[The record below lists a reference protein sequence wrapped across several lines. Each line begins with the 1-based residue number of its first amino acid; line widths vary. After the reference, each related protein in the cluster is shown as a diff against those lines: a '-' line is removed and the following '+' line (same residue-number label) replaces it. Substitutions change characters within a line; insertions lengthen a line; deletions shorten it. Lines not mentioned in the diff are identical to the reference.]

1 MEKEK
6 QYKNAG
12 SAPHPPR
19 SASPLRSSKNLG
31 GLSWLRWPLEHYS
44 IMLLIIAIL
53 FMLGIYGMHIMP
65 KDEFPHATIRQGV
78 VVAVYPGATSEE
90 IEQQVARPLERYLF
104 TFGEVKRSKTTT
116 TSQNDMCIAMVELN
130 DDVNNKDEVWSKIK
144 HGLNAFKSQLPAG
157 VLAIVVNDD
166 FGNTSALLIAIESGQ
181 RSYRELREYSDN
193 LSDRLRRIPSVANV
207 KLFGEQKEQ
216 ISLYVDRQR
225 LQAYGIGQQML
236 FSRLQSQGITTMSGS
251 ISDDDQQVPIHVEAT
266 ENSVEEVANQI
277 IFSDPATGNVVRVR
291 DVARVVREY
300 DSNSSRIE
308 QDGHPC
314 VLLSMEMTPG
324 NNVVQ
329 YGAEVD
335 RVLKEFRESEL
346 PDDVTITRI
355 ADKPKV
361 VSMSITSFLRD
372 LLISMAVIILVMMV
386 LFPLRSAIVAAITIP
401 LSTFVSVA
409 IMYMVGIELNIVTLA
424 ALIVVLGMIVD
435 NAIVVIDGYLEYL
448 GKGYEPK
455 EAAIE
460 SARQYFMPMML
471 ATLCICAIFYPFLI
485 TMKGVFHDCLE
496 DFPWTITINLMVSLV
511 LAVTVIPFLEVKII
525 KKPQQQTHPLPLP
538 AVRGVITSAA
548 EEPADSPPSQRGAGG
563 GSITRWVQKTY
574 DGVLNKTF
582 RHPWLTMLIGLGVI
596 LLSLIIVPA
605 LKIRLFPYAD
615 RDQFAVEI
623 FLPDGKGLKET
634 EAVADSVYRVL
645 SNDERITGIT
655 SFIGCSSPRF
665 MDAYAPQMA
674 GKNYAQFI
682 VNTTSDKATLEL
694 LANYQPQL
702 SEAFPNAYVK
712 FKRLDYLSVPEL
724 EYRFYSDNLDS
735 LHVVAERLMER
746 MREMP
751 ELEWVHT
758 DFLQPYPIIN
768 VELDPVASAQLGLT
782 RTTAAIALSATTSDL
797 RVGQI
802 WERRQVGDHS
812 SGMGDYELPIV
823 VKDHADITF
832 SDIQNVGIATPVT
845 MLSGGLNTTNSTV
858 PLRQVAKVTPKWTE
872 SRIMHRGGER
882 CITVTAQFKQG
893 VFTSP
898 VEQRIASIMQREI
911 KLPQGVRCEV
921 GGEIEYGDE
930 ALPQI
935 FGGIAIAMLIVFF
948 FLLFNFKKYGIT
960 LVCMVALALM
970 IPGALIGL
978 GLMNRALG
986 LTSIFG
992 LITLMGM
999 IMRNEILIFEHA
1011 NELVKRSLTP
1021 NPSPKERGVDTLAS
1035 EEGNLQDYSLP
1046 SPLGEGQGVR
1056 LYNEAVRQAAYDAGK
1071 RRMVPIFLTTATTA
1085 VGVVPMII
1093 AQSSFW
1099 MPVGVTIFAGGIGSL
1114 ILVVTMLPVVYWKV
1128 NLKKKENPP
1137 PSPSL

>member
-1 MEKEK
+1 M
-6 QYKNAG
+6 N
-12 SAPHPPR
+12 
-19 SASPLRSSKNLG
+19 
-31 GLSWLRWPLEHYS
+31 WLKWPLEHYS
-44 IMLLIIAIL
+44 ISLLIICIL
-53 FMLGIYGMHIMP
+53 FVLGIFGMWDMP

-78 VVAVYPGATSEE
+78 VVAVYPGATTEE
-90 IEQQVARPLERYLF
+90 VEQQVARPLERYIF
-104 TFGEVKRSKTTT
+104 TFGEVNRVKTTT
-116 TSQNDMCIAMVELN
+116 TSQNGMCIVMVKLN

-144 HGLNAFKSQLPAG
+144 HGLNGFKPQLPSG

-181 RSYRELREYSDN
+181 RSYRELKEYSDD

-216 ISLYVDRQR
+216 ISLYIDRQR

-236 FSRLQSQGITTMSGS
+236 FSRLQAQGITTIAGS
-251 ISDDDQQVPIHVEAT
+251 ISDEDQQVPIHVEAQ
-266 ENSVEEVANQI
+266 EKSEEEIANQI
-277 IFSDPATGNVVRVR
+277 IFSDPASGKVARVR

-300 DSNSSRIE
+300 EPMSSRIE

-329 YGAEVD
+329 YGQEVD
-335 RVLKEFRESEL
+335 KVLDEFRMNEL
-346 PDDVTITRI
+346 PEDVNVTRI

-361 VSMSITSFLRD
+361 VAMSVSDFLRD
-372 LLISMAVIILVMMV
+372 LLISMLIIILVMMV

-401 LSTFVSVA
+401 LTTFVSVSM
-409 IMYMVGIELNIVTLA
+409 MYMAGIELNIVTLA
-424 ALIVVLGMIVD
+424 ALIVVLGMVVD

-455 EAAIE
+455 KAAID
-460 SARQYFMPMML
+460 SAKQYFMPMLL
-471 ATLCICAIFYPFLI
+471 ATICICAIFYPFLI
-485 TMKGVFHDCLE
+485 TMKGMFHDCLE
-496 DFPWTITINLMVSLV
+496 DFPITITINLMVSLL
-511 LAVTVIPFLEVKII
+511 LAVTVIPFLETRII
-525 KKPQQQTHPLPLP
+525 KPDKVNTNGNAITNWVQQT
-538 AVRGVITSAA
+538 
-548 EEPADSPPSQRGAGG
+548 
-563 GSITRWVQKTY
+563 Y
-574 DGVLNKTF
+574 DKVLDFTF
-582 RHPWLTMLIGLGVI
+582 AHPWVTIGSGIAVI
-596 LLSLIIVPA
+596 LLSLLIAPT
-605 LKIRLFPYAD
+605 LKIRLFPFAD

-623 FLPDGKGLKET
+623 YLPDGKGMAET
-634 EAVADSVYRVL
+634 ELIADSVQHVL
-645 SNDERITGIT
+645 EKDERITGIT
-655 SFIGCSSPRF
+655 GFIGCSSPRF

-682 VNTTSDKATLEL
+682 VNTKSDKATLEL
-694 LANYQPQL
+694 LSKYQPML
-702 SEAFPNAYVK
+702 GEAFPNAYVK
-712 FKRLDYLSVPEL
+712 FKRLDYLEVPEL
-724 EYRFYSDNLDS
+724 EYRFYGDNLDS

-758 DFLQPYPIIN
+758 DYFQPYPVIN
-768 VELDPVASAQLGLT
+768 VTLDPVTSAQLGIT
-782 RTTAAIALSATTSDL
+782 RTTAQLALSATSSDL

-802 WERRQVGDHS
+802 WEGN
-812 SGMGDYELPIV
+812 YELPIV
-823 VKDHADITF
+823 VKDDADMTF
-832 SDIQNVGIATPVT
+832 SDIANLGIASPMSIVS
-845 MLSGGLNTTNSTV
+845 SGVQQTNSTV
-858 PLRQVAKVTPKWTE
+858 PLRQIAKVGPKWSE
-872 SRIMHRGGER
+872 SRILHRGGER
-882 CITVTAQFKQG
+882 CITVTAQFIQG
-893 VFTSP
+893 VFTAP
-898 VEQRIASIMQREI
+898 VEKEIARIMEEEI
-911 KLPQGVRCEV
+911 ELPQGVRSEV

-935 FGGIAIAMLIVFF
+935 YGGIIIAMIIVFF

-960 LVCMVALALM
+960 TICMVALALM
-970 IPGALIGL
+970 TPGALIGL

-1011 NELVKRSLTP
+1011 IDLINKYVAEHGDWT
-1021 NPSPKERGVDTLAS
+1021 VDRKA
-1035 EEGNLQDYSLP
+1035 
-1046 SPLGEGQGVR
+1046 
-1056 LYNEAVRQAAYDAGK
+1056 YNEAVRQAAYDAGK

-1114 ILVVTMLPVVYWKV
+1114 IMVVTMLPVIYWKV
-1128 NLKKKENPP
+1128 STK
-1137 PSPSL
+1137 

>member
-1 MEKEK
+1 MRNKM
-6 QYKNAG
+6 N
-12 SAPHPPR
+12 
-19 SASPLRSSKNLG
+19 
-31 GLSWLRWPLEHYS
+31 WLKWPLDHYPIS
-44 IMLLIIAIL
+44 LLIIGIL
-53 FMLGIYGMHIMP
+53 FILGIYGMYIMP

-90 IEQQVARPLERYLF
+90 VELQVARPLERYLF
-104 TFGEVKRSKTTT
+104 TFGEVNRVKTTT
-116 TSQNDMCIAMVELN
+116 TSQNGMCIVMVKLN

-144 HGLNAFKSQLPAG
+144 HGLNGFKAELPSG

-166 FGNTSALLIAIESGQ
+166 FGNTSALLIAIESEH
-181 RSYRELREYSDN
+181 RSYRELKKYSDE

-216 ISLYVDRQR
+216 ISLYIDRKR

-236 FSRLQSQGITTMSGS
+236 FSRLQAQGITTISGS
-251 ISDDDQQVPIHVEAT
+251 LSDDDQQVPIYVAT
-266 ENSVEEVANQI
+266 MENSEEEIANQI
-277 IFSDPATGNVVRVR
+277 IFSDPVTGKVARVR

-300 DSNSSRIE
+300 TPYASRIE

-329 YGAEVD
+329 YGREVD
-335 RVLKEFRESEL
+335 AVINSYRDSEL
-346 PDDVTITRI
+346 PSDVKITRI

-361 VSMSITSFLRD
+361 VGLSVSNFLRD
-372 LLISMAVIILVMMV
+372 LFVAMIIIILVMMV

-401 LSTFVSVA
+401 LSTFVSVSV
-409 IMYMVGIELNIVTLA
+409 MYMMGIELNIITLA

-435 NAIVVIDGYLEYL
+435 NSIVVIDGYLEYL
-448 GKGYEPK
+448 GKGFEPK
-455 EAAIE
+455 KAAIE
-460 SARQYFMPMML
+460 SAKQYFMPMML
-471 ATLCICAIFYPFLI
+471 ATICICAIFYPFLI
-485 TMKGVFHDCLE
+485 TMKGMFHDCLE
-496 DFPWTITINLMVSLV
+496 DFPVTITINLMVSLL

-525 KKPQQQTHPLPLP
+525 KPDKVKTDGN
-538 AVRGVITSAA
+538 AITK
-548 EEPADSPPSQRGAGG
+548 
-563 GSITRWVQKTY
+563 WVQSTY
-574 DGVLNKTF
+574 DKVLEFTF
-582 RHPWLTMLIGLGVI
+582 QRPMVTIVGGIVLI
-596 LLSLIIVPA
+596 LLSCLILPT

-623 FLPDGKGLKET
+623 YLPDGKGLAET
-634 EAVADSVYRVL
+634 EAVADSVHHVL
-645 SNDERITGIT
+645 EKDERIKGIT
-655 SFIGCSSPRF
+655 AFIGCSSPRF
-665 MDAYAPQMA
+665 MDAYAPQIA

-682 VNTTSDKATLEL
+682 VNTASEDATLDL
-694 LANYQPQL
+694 LAQYQPQL

-712 FKRLDYLSVPEL
+712 FKRLDFLEVPEL
-724 EYRFYSDNLDS
+724 EYRFYGDNLDS
-735 LHVVAERLMER
+735 LHAVADRLMAR

-758 DFLQPYPIIN
+758 DYLTPYPLIN
-768 VELDPVASAQLGLT
+768 VQLDPVTSAQLGFT
-782 RTTAAIALSATTSDL
+782 RTTAALALTASSSDL
-797 RVGQI
+797 RVGQL
-802 WERRQVGDHS
+802 WEDN
-812 SGMGDYELPIV
+812 YEVPIV
-823 VKDHADITF
+823 VRDDKDMTF
-832 SDIQNVGIATPVT
+832 SDIEDLGMTSPIS
-845 MLSGGLNTTNSTV
+845 MLSAGLDDKNTTV
-858 PLRQVAKVTPKWTE
+858 PLRQIAKVKPQWTE

-882 CITVTAQFKQG
+882 CITVTGHFAQG

-898 VEQRIASIMQREI
+898 VEYRVADIMENEI
-911 KLPQGVRCEV
+911 ELPQGVRTEV

-930 ALPQI
+930 AIPQI
-935 FGGIAIAMLIVFF
+935 VGGISIAMVIVFF

-960 LVCMVALALM
+960 AICMAALALM

-1011 NELVKRSLTP
+1011 IDLIKKYVAEHGDWTVDREAYNNAVK
-1021 NPSPKERGVDTLAS
+1021 
-1035 EEGNLQDYSLP
+1035 
-1046 SPLGEGQGVR
+1046 
-1056 LYNEAVRQAAYDAGK
+1056 QAAFDAGK

-1085 VGVVPMII
+1085 VGVVPMIL

-1114 ILVVTMLPVVYWKV
+1114 IMVVTMLPVIYWKV
-1128 NLKKKENPP
+1128 STK
-1137 PSPSL
+1137 

>member
-1 MEKEK
+1 MKNKME
-6 QYKNAG
+6 
-12 SAPHPPR
+12 
-19 SASPLRSSKNLG
+19 
-31 GLSWLRWPLEHYS
+31 WLRWPLEHYS
-44 IMLLIIAIL
+44 ITLLIIVIL
-53 FMLGIYGMHIMP
+53 FVMGIFGMYDMP

-90 IEQQVARPLERYLF
+90 VEHQVARPLERYLF
-104 TFGEVKRSKTTT
+104 TYGEVNRKKTIT
-116 TSQNDMCIAMVELN
+116 TSQNGMCIVMVKLN
-130 DDVNNKDEVWSKIK
+130 DEVNNKDEVWSKIK
-144 HGLNAFKSQLPAG
+144 HGLNGFKASLPSG

-166 FGNTSALLIAIESGQ
+166 FGNTSALLIAVESSQ
-181 RSYRELREYSDN
+181 RSYRELKQYSDE

-207 KLFGEQKEQ
+207 KLYGEQKEQ

-236 FSRLQSQGITTMSGS
+236 FAHLQAQGITTMSGS
-251 ISDDDQQVPIHVEAT
+251 IRDDDQQIPIHVEAT
-266 ENSVEEVANQI
+266 QNSEEEIANQI
-277 IFSDPATGNVVRVR
+277 IFSDPQTGKVARVR

-300 DSNSSRIE
+300 DPLSSRIE

-324 NNVVQ
+324 NNVVH
-329 YGAEVD
+329 YGEDVD
-335 RVLKEFRESEL
+335 QVLSDFRKNVL
-346 PDDVTITRI
+346 PEDVNVTRI

-361 VSMSITSFLRD
+361 VAMSVSDFLRD
-372 LLISMAVIILVMMV
+372 LLISMVVIILVMMI
-386 LFPLRSAIVAAITIP
+386 LFPMRSAIVAAITIP

-448 GKGYEPK
+448 NKGYEPK
-455 EAAIE
+455 EAAME

-471 ATLCICAIFYPFLI
+471 ATVCICAIFFPFLL
-485 TMKGVFHDCLE
+485 TMKGMFKDALV
-496 DFPWTITINLMVSLV
+496 DFPWTITINLMVSLF
-511 LAVTVIPFLEVKII
+511 LAVTVIPFLEVRII
-525 KKPQQQTHPLPLP
+525 KPGKVSTNGNAITH
-538 AVRGVITSAA
+538 
-548 EEPADSPPSQRGAGG
+548 
-563 GSITRWVQKTY
+563 WVQHTY
-574 DGVLNKTF
+574 NNVLDFTF
-582 RHPWLTMLIGLGVI
+582 NHPWLTIGGGIALVMLS
-596 LLSLIIVPA
+596 SLIAPT

-623 FLPDGKGLKET
+623 FLPDGKGLAET
-634 EAVADSVYRVL
+634 EVIADSVRHVL
-645 SNDERITGIT
+645 QKDKRIVGIT

-674 GKNYAQFI
+674 SDNYAQFI
-682 VNTTSDKATLEL
+682 VNTKSDKATLAL
-694 LANYQPQL
+694 LADYQPQL

-712 FKRLDYLSVPEL
+712 FKRLDYLEVNEL
-724 EYRFYSDNLDS
+724 EYRFFGENLDS
-735 LHVVAERLMER
+735 LHIVAERLMDR
-746 MREMP
+746 MRQMP

-758 DFLQPYPIIN
+758 DYMQPYPIIN
-768 VELDPVASAQLGLT
+768 VELDPVASAQLGVT
-782 RTTAAIALSATTSDL
+782 RTTAQLALSATSSDL

-802 WERRQVGDHS
+802 WED
-812 SGMGDYELPIV
+812 DYELPII
-823 VKDHADITF
+823 VKDDADMTF
-832 SDIQNVGIATPVT
+832 SDIANLGISSPMT
-845 MLSGGLNTTNSTV
+845 MLSAGMNNVSSTI
-858 PLRQVAKVTPKWTE
+858 PLRQIAKVSPKWSE

-882 CITVTAQFKQG
+882 CITVTAQFAQG
-893 VFTSP
+893 VYTAP
-898 VEQRIASIMQREI
+898 VEKEIANIMQHEI
-911 KLPQGVRCEV
+911 DIPQGVRTEV

-935 FGGIAIAMLIVFF
+935 IWGIVIAEIIVFF

-960 LVCMVALALM
+960 LVCMAALGLM
-970 IPGALIGL
+970 MPGALIGL

-1011 NELVKRSLTP
+1011 IDLINKYVAEHGDWT
-1021 NPSPKERGVDTLAS
+1021 VDRKA
-1035 EEGNLQDYSLP
+1035 
-1046 SPLGEGQGVR
+1046 
-1056 LYNEAVRQAAYDAGK
+1056 YNEAVRKAAYEAGR

-1114 ILVVTMLPVVYWKV
+1114 ILVVSMLPVIYWKV
-1128 NLKKKENPP
+1128 STK
-1137 PSPSL
+1137 